1 MAKVAVIDDRVT
13 NRNILTR
20 LAASVEEGLAV
31 SAFPNPM
38 AALEAFDGGLVPD
51 LIITDFN
58 MPEMDGASFVR
69 ALRGRAVLAEVPIIV
84 VTVYEDREFCYRALE
99 AGATDFL
106 LSPVDHL
113 EFRARARN
121 LLTLRRQQ
129 LLLAERAASL
139 ERALHTRERRPG
151 EDALDRVLDALPAAV
166 SVVDAQ
172 GRLVLVNK
180 AYERLVGVV
189 RERAVGQLLAESHG
203 EDFVLQSGVLDD
215 KVLETGQPLACPA
228 HETLAT
234 PGGTRWVL
242 MSKAPL
248 GDGTGWARE
257 VLTVALDVT
266 ELRRSEAA
274 GMPQQEDTLTG
285 LPTGFAFRS
294 RFEHELAR
302 VKRQHELLALLHL
315 DLDRFKGINDA
326 FGKEFGSELLREVAG
341 RLRARLGP
349 EDFLARAESDEFLIL
364 QSGIKRPDDAA
375 ELARRLSEA
384 FAQPFLIQAREVHL
398 SASVGI
404 TVAPADGKA
413 VETLLKNAELAMYR
427 AKKSGRDAYRFFAAE
442 MNVAARRAVTL
453 ERELRQALAGEQFV
467 VHYQPQ
473 LDLRTQRVVGVE
485 ALVRWNHPYRGLVRP
500 GEFIGLAEDIGLIA
514 PLTAWV
520 LRSACQQQRNWRDR
534 GVAGLQMS
542 VNLSPVQ
549 FRERGI
555 ELLIERVL
563 AESALDPAS
572 LDLELTENAVI
583 ENSQTAIQSLRH
595 LHNLGV
601 SLSIDDFGTGYSSL
615 SYIKRLPVQRLKID
629 QSFVQNLEHSAN
641 DEVIVRAIINLGHSL
656 NLKVIAEGVESEGQL
671 QRLRAFGCDEVQG
684 HLVSPPLGADHIE
697 RRFLALGPLEPAAAG
712 SPVEQRGPAPPR
724 GLAGEEPRLLQVGRD
739 R

>member
-1 MAKVAVIDDRVT
+1 MARIAVIDDRVT

-31 SAFPNPM
+31 SAYPNPM
-38 AALEAFDGGLVPD
+38 AALEAFDAGGAPD

-69 ALRGRAVLAEVPIIV
+69 ALRGREALADVPIIV

-113 EFRARARN
+113 EFRARAHN

-129 LLLAERAASL
+129 LLLAERAATL
-139 ERALHTRERRPG
+139 ERALHTTRAERPE
-151 EDALDRVLDALPAAV
+151 EDGLQRLLDAMPAAV

-172 GRLVLVNK
+172 GRLTRVNQ
-180 AYERLVGVV
+180 AYERLLGVA
-189 RERAVGQLLAESHG
+189 RDQAVGRPLAESHG
-203 EDFVLQSGVLDD
+203 EDFALQSGVLDD
-215 KVLETGQPLACPA
+215 KVLETGQPLGSPSY
-228 HETLAT
+228 ETVVTGA
-234 PGGTRWVL
+234 GTRCL
-242 MSKAPL
+242 LLTKAPL
-248 GDGTGWARE
+248 GEAATGWARE
-257 VLTVALDVT
+257 VLTLAMDVT
-266 ELRRSEAA
+266 ELRRGEEDAA
-274 GMPQQEDTLTG
+274 GTPRQEDPLTG
-285 LPTGFAFRS
+285 LPTGGPFRS
-294 RFEHELAR
+294 RLEHELAR
-302 VKRQHELLALLHL
+302 ARRQHEMVALLHL
-315 DLDRFKGINDA
+315 DLDRLKGINDG
-326 FGKEFGSELLREVAG
+326 FGREFGSELLREVAS
-341 RLRARLGP
+341 RLKARLGP
-349 EDFLARAESDEFLIL
+349 EEFLARVESDEFLIL
-364 QSGIKRPDDAA
+364 QTGVKRPDDAG
-375 ELARRLSEA
+375 ELARRLREA
-384 FAQPFLIQAREVHL
+384 FALPFVIQAQEIHL

-404 TVAPADGKA
+404 TLAPADGRGGD
-413 VETLLKNAELAMYR
+413 TLLKNAELAMYR
-427 AKKSGRDAYRFFAAE
+427 AKKGGRDTYRFFAAE
-442 MNVAARRAVTL
+442 MNLAARRAVTL

-473 LDLRTQRVVGVE
+473 LELRSQRIVGVE
-485 ALVRWNHPYRGLVRP
+485 ALVRWNHPHRGLVRP

-514 PLTAWV
+514 PLTTWV
-520 LRSACQQQRNWRDR
+520 LRSACQQQRAWRDA
-534 GVAGLQMS
+534 GVEGLQMS

-563 AESALDPAS
+563 AESSLDPAS

-629 QSFVQNLEHSAN
+629 QSFVQNLESNLN
-641 DEVIVRAIINLGHSL
+641 DEVIVRAIVNLGHSL
-656 NLKVIAEGVESEGQL
+656 GLKVIAEGVESEGQL
-671 QRLRAFGCDEVQG
+671 QRLRGFGCDEVQG
-684 HLVSPPLGADHIE
+684 HLISPPLSADQLE
-697 RRFLALGPLEPAAAG
+697 RRFLFPAA
-712 SPVEQRGPAPPR
+712 SEDLAPP
-724 GLAGEEPRLLQVGRD
+724 ASPGEDRLLAAGLD

>member
-1 MAKVAVIDDRVT
+1 MARIAVIDDRVT

-20 LAASVEEGLAV
+20 LAASVEEGLSV
-31 SAFPNPM
+31 SAFPNPVE
-38 AALEAFDGGLVPD
+38 ALDTFDAGLVPD

-69 ALRGRAVLAEVPIIV
+69 ALRSRSVLTDVPIIV
-84 VTVYEDREFCYRALE
+84 VTVYQDREFCYRALE

-129 LLLAERAASL
+129 LLLAERAADL
-139 ERALHTRERRPG
+139 ERALHTRDDDPQQ
-151 EDALDRVLDALPAAV
+151 DAMQRVLDAMAAAV
-166 SVVDAQ
+166 SIVDAH
-172 GRLVLVNK
+172 GRLVLVNR
-180 AYERLVGVV
+180 AYERLFGID
-189 RERAVGQLLAESHG
+189 RGAALGNPLQDSHS
-203 EDFVLQSGVLDD
+203 EEYALQSGVLDD
-215 KVLETGQPLACPA
+215 KVLETGMPVACPFYD
-228 HETLAT
+228 TLSGA
-234 PGGTRWVL
+234 GGTRWL
-242 MSKAPL
+242 LTTKAPL
-248 GDGTGWARE
+248 GGSSGRAME
-257 VLTVALDVT
+257 VLTVSLDVT
-266 ELRRSEAA
+266 ELRAA
-274 GMPQQEDTLTG
+274 ETAITSPLQEDPLTG
-285 LPTGFAFRS
+285 LPSGDYFRT

-302 VKRQHELLALLHL
+302 ARQQHELLALLHI

-326 FGKEFGSELLREVAG
+326 FGKDFGSELLREVAQ
-341 RLRARLGP
+341 RLKARLTGA
-349 EDFLARAESDEFLIL
+349 ELLARLESDEFLIL
-364 QSGIKRPDDAA
+364 QIGLKRPDDAA
-375 ELARRLSEA
+375 ELTRRLSDA
-384 FAQPFLIQAREVHL
+384 FALPFVIHTREVHL

-404 TVAPADGKA
+404 TVAPADGRT

-427 AKKSGRDAYRFFAAE
+427 AKKSGRDGYRFFAAE

-473 LDLRTQRVVGVE
+473 LDLASNRVIGVE

-520 LRSACQQQRNWRDR
+520 LRTACRQQRAWLDR
-534 GVAGLQMS
+534 GLTGLQMS

-555 ELLIERVL
+555 ELLVERVL
-563 AESALDPAS
+563 ADCSLDPAS

-595 LHNLGV
+595 LHQLGV

-629 QSFVQNLEHSAN
+629 RSFVQNLEHSLN
-641 DEVIVRAIINLGHSL
+641 DEVIVRAIINLGRSL
-656 NLKVIAEGVESEGQL
+656 RLRVIAEGVETDGQL
-671 QRLRAFGCDEVQG
+671 QRLRAFDCDEVQG
-684 HLVSPPLGADHIE
+684 NLISPPVSAEMLE
-697 RRFLALGPLEPAAAG
+697 RKLLLPGLAPMAEPDANSCAEHLAAA
-712 SPVEQRGPAPPR
+712 R
-724 GLAGEEPRLLQVGRD
+724 AGR
-739 R
+739 

>member
-1 MAKVAVIDDRVT
+1 MARIAVIDDRVT

-31 SAFPNPM
+31 SAFPNAM
-38 AALEAFDGGLVPD
+38 AALDSFDAGLVPD

-69 ALRGRAVLAEVPIIV
+69 ALRSRATLTDVPIIV

-129 LLLAERAASL
+129 LLLAERAATL
-139 ERALHTRERRPG
+139 ERALHTRERRP
-151 EDALDRVLDALPAAV
+151 EDDALQRVLDAMPAAI

-172 GRLVLVNK
+172 GRLLQVNR
-180 AYERLVGVV
+180 AYERLLGVE
-189 RERAVGQLLAESHG
+189 REQALGRPLAESHG
-203 EDFVLQSGVLDD
+203 EDFALQSGVLDD
-215 KVLETGQPLACPA
+215 KVLETGQPLACPS
-228 HETLAT
+228 HETVAT
-234 PGGTRWVL
+234 SAGTRWL
-242 MSKAPL
+242 LLNKAPL
-248 GDGTGWARE
+248 NDGTGWARE
-257 VLTVALDVT
+257 VMTVALDVT
-266 ELRRSEAA
+266 ELRRSETTV
-274 GMPQQEDTLTG
+274 MPLQEDPLTG
-285 LPTGFAFRS
+285 LPTGQHFQS

-302 VKRQHELLALLHL
+302 IRRQHETLALLHL

-326 FGKEFGSELLREVAG
+326 FGKEFGSELLREVAS
-341 RLRARLGP
+341 RLKARLSSD
-349 EDFLARAESDEFLIL
+349 EFLARLESDEFLIL
-364 QSGIKRPDDAA
+364 QSGVKRPDDAA

-384 FAQPFLIQAREVHL
+384 FALPFVIQTREVHL

-404 TVAPADGKA
+404 TIAPADGKA

-473 LDLRTQRVVGVE
+473 LDLRSQRIVGVE

-520 LRSACQQQRNWRDR
+520 LRSACQQQRAWRDR
-534 GVAGLQMS
+534 GVTGLQMS

-563 AESALDPAS
+563 AESSLDPAS

-595 LHNLGV
+595 LHQLGV

-629 QSFVQNLEHSAN
+629 QSFVQNLENSTN

-656 NLKVIAEGVESEGQL
+656 GLKVIAEGVESEGQL
-671 QRLRAFGCDEVQG
+671 HRLKVFGCDEVQG
-684 HLVSPPLGADHIE
+684 HLISQPLSADHLE
-697 RRFLALGPLEPAAAG
+697 RRFLFGG
-712 SPVEQRGPAPPR
+712 SNNPPPAPPGGPSEIPPAPR
-724 GLAGEEPRLLQVGRD
+724 GLSAEDRLLSVGLD

>member
-1 MAKVAVIDDRVT
+1 MARIAVVDDRVT

-20 LAASVEEGLAV
+20 LAASVEEGLVVGAYAGPV
-31 SAFPNPM
+31 E
-38 AALEAFDGGLVPD
+38 ALAAFDGGAVPD

-58 MPEMDGASFVR
+58 MPDMDGASFVR
-69 ALRGRAVLAEVPIIV
+69 ALRSRVALVDVPVIV
-84 VTVYEDREFCYRALE
+84 ITVYQDREFCYRALE

-129 LLLAERAASL
+129 LLLAERAADL
-139 ERALHTRERRPG
+139 ERELHTRHDGG
-151 EDALDRVLDALPAAV
+151 EQELLQRVLDAMPVAV

-172 GRLVLVNK
+172 GRLELANE
-180 AYERLVGVV
+180 AYWQVFGIERTEAIGVP
-189 RERAVGQLLAESHG
+189 LLESHG
-203 EDFVLQSGVLDD
+203 EEYALQNGILDEKVLQTGAAITTPYHDTLSGAGGARWL
-215 KVLETGQPLACPA
+215 
-228 HETLAT
+228 LAT
-234 PGGTRWVL
+234 
-242 MSKAPL
+242 KAPL
-248 GDGTGWARE
+248 GSSIGGAGR
-257 VLTVALDVT
+257 VLTVAMDVT
-266 ELRRSEAA
+266 ELRADEAA
-274 GMPQQEDTLTG
+274 ASTTPNLEDPLTG
-285 LPTGFAFRS
+285 LPTAEQFRA

-302 VKRQHELLALLHL
+302 AQQQHEMLALLHL

-326 FGKEFGSELLREVAG
+326 FGKEFGSELLREVAL
-341 RLRARLGP
+341 RLRARLDAEGL
-349 EDFLARAESDEFLIL
+349 LARAESDEFLIL
-364 QSGIKRPDDAA
+364 QTGIKRPDDAG
-375 ELARRLSEA
+375 ELTRRLSEA
-384 FAQPFLIQAREVHL
+384 FASPFLIRTREVHL
-398 SASVGI
+398 SVSVGI
-404 TVAPADGKA
+404 TVAPADGRT

-453 ERELRQALAGEQFV
+453 ERELRQALAAEQFV

-473 LDLRTQRVVGVE
+473 IELASDRVVGVE

-500 GEFIGLAEDIGLIA
+500 GEFIGLAEDLGLIG

-520 LRSACQQQRNWRDR
+520 LRSACRQQREWQER
-534 GVAGLQMS
+534 GIDGLQMS

-549 FRERGI
+549 FRERGV

-563 AESALDPAS
+563 AESSLEASS

-583 ENSQTAIQSLRH
+583 ENSQTAIQSLRY
-595 LHNLGV
+595 LNQLGV

-629 QSFVQNLEHSAN
+629 QSFVQNLEHSIN

-656 NLKVIAEGVESEGQL
+656 GLSVIAEGVETEGQL
-671 QRLRAFGCDEVQG
+671 MRLRAFGCDQVQG
-684 HLVSPPLGADHIE
+684 NLISPPVSA
-697 RRFLALGPLEPAAAG
+697 AYLE
-712 SPVEQRGPAPPR
+712 Q
-724 GLAGEEPRLLQVGRD
+724 RLLQIGPVVPATGRW
-739 R
+739 RPRAQARG

>member
-1 MAKVAVIDDRVT
+1 MARIAVVDDRVT

-31 SAFPNPM
+31 GAYAGP
-38 AALEAFDGGLVPD
+38 AEALAAFDCGLVPD
-51 LIITDFN
+51 LIVTDFN
-58 MPEMDGASFVR
+58 MPDMDGASFVR
-69 ALRGRAVLAEVPIIV
+69 ALRSRPDLVDVPVIV
-84 VTVYEDREFCYRALE
+84 ITVYQDREFCYRALE

-113 EFRARARN
+113 EFKARARN

-129 LLLAERAASL
+129 LLLAERAADL
-139 ERALHTRERRPG
+139 ERELHTRHDDG
-151 EDALDRVLDALPAAV
+151 EQQLLQRILDAMPAAV

-172 GRLVLVNK
+172 GRLELANE
-180 AYERLVGVV
+180 AYWQVFGLDPAAAIG
-189 RERAVGQLLAESHG
+189 APLLETHG
-203 EDFVLQSGVLDD
+203 EEFALANGILDEKVLQTGV
-215 KVLETGQPLACPA
+215 AI
-228 HETLAT
+228 AT
-234 PGGTRWVL
+234 PFYDSLSRGDGTHWL
-242 MSKAPL
+242 LTTKAPL
-248 GDGTGWARE
+248 GSAAGRATR

-266 ELRRSEAA
+266 ELRADEAA
-274 GMPQQEDTLTG
+274 AVPRLEDPITG
-285 LPTGFAFRS
+285 LPTAEQFRA

-302 VKRQHELLALLHL
+302 ARQQHEMLALLHL

-326 FGKEFGSELLREVAG
+326 FGKEFGSELLREVAA
-341 RLRARLGP
+341 RLRARLDG
-349 EDFLARAESDEFLIL
+349 EHLLARAESDEFLIL
-364 QSGIKRPDDAA
+364 QTGIKRPDDAA
-375 ELARRLSEA
+375 ELTRRLSEA
-384 FAQPFLIQAREVHL
+384 FASPFVIHAREVHI
-398 SASVGI
+398 SASIGI
-404 TVAPADGKA
+404 TVAPADGRT

-453 ERELRQALAGEQFV
+453 ERELRQALAAEQFV

-473 LDLRTQRVVGVE
+473 IELATDRVVGVE

-500 GEFIGLAEDIGLIA
+500 GEFIGLAEDLGLIG

-520 LRSACQQQRNWRDR
+520 LRSACGQQRRWQDQ
-534 GVAGLQMS
+534 GVDGLQMS

-549 FRERGI
+549 FRERGV

-563 AESALDPAS
+563 AESSLAASS

-595 LHNLGV
+595 LNQLGV

-629 QSFVQNLEHSAN
+629 QSFVQNLEHSLN
-641 DEVIVRAIINLGHSL
+641 DEVIVRAIVNLGHSL
-656 NLKVIAEGVESEGQL
+656 GLSVIAEGVETEGQL
-671 QRLRAFGCDEVQG
+671 LRLRAFGCDQVQG
-684 HLVSPPLGADHIE
+684 NLISPPVSA
-697 RRFLALGPLEPAAAG
+697 AQLE
-712 SPVEQRGPAPPR
+712 Q
-724 GLAGEEPRLLQVGRD
+724 RLLQATPTLPVPAMERWRARAQARG
-739 R
+739 